1 MPFRKGV
8 EFFGPSS
15 TWTVQNSLN
24 ASMKATKI
32 SSEGDIFTKIWT
44 SKSFP
49 LLEYDYLKT

>member
-15 TWTVQNSLN
+15 TWTIQNSLN